1 MKLLKIHLGGRASF
15 PNPRYIWVAAPAFPT
30 PGFLGTP
37 HPRRGGLTP
46 EEGPAAEEDM
56 LLIVYEFDL
65 DGSTV
70 CT

>member
-1 MKLLKIHLGGRASF
+1 MWK
-15 PNPRYIWVAAPAFPT
+15 NIWVAALPYSEGLA
-30 PGFLGTP
+30 FLGTP
-37 HPRRGGLTP
+37 HPRRGGLMP
-46 EEGPAAEEDM
+46 EEGLLPGTLPAP